1 MYKGLIIQPFIFN
14 MKYLFNICGDIPH
27 AKIQNINI
35 PLDGRNLIITGKN
48 GSGKTSFLKLLEQKI
63 LLHLDKKAYL
73 TDGQINSIKHYE
85 NIIKNHHKGSIE
97 YSQAEYQLQYLY
109 KDRNNIESG
118 LTLKFENE
126 LDFLALH
133 DELKAIFVY
142 FKAMRIASITETKH
156 TSSIEDEK
164 NRAIQN
170 LKNRNPESFGNKLE
184 QHLVNIK
191 VNQSL
196 AITED
201 NNQDQAQ
208 NFQEWFDKFDNHLK
222 FLFED
227 ESAHLVFYRQKFKF
241 KISLNNRE
249 FDFQSL
255 SSGYLAIFEIL
266 ADLLVRSE
274 FFEITP
280 DELQGIVL
288 IDEID
293 AHLHIS
299 LQKKILPFFSKL
311 FPQIQFIVS
320 THSPFV
326 ITSTD
331 NETVVYDISSGEFFE
346 EDLSRY
352 SYESVIKGLFHVEIQ
367 SEKLESE
374 IKAIAEILNNEPNSY
389 EKLRNV
395 LRNITPFVKQLD
407 VESKSFYFRALN
419 HLLDNQELGDLD
431 V

>member
-1 MYKGLIIQPFIFN
+1 

>member
-1 MYKGLIIQPFIFN
+1 
-14 MKYLFNICGDIPH
+14 MKYLINISGDIPH
-27 AKIQNINI
+27 AGITNINI

-48 GSGKTSFLKLLEQKI
+48 GSGKTSFLNLLSDKI
-63 LLHLDKKAYL
+63 NIHLKKEAQVKKEAENQL
-73 TDGQINSIKHYE
+73 IFWTERQNNSPAGSHEFSQAQQQIN
-85 NIIKNHHKGSIE
+85 
-97 YSQAEYQLQYLY
+97 YQNGRL
-109 KDRNNIESG
+109 KKINDG
-118 LTLKFENE
+118 LLLDFANE
-126 LDFLALH
+126 LELINYYDN
-133 DELKAIFVY
+133 LKAIFVF
-142 FKAMRIASITETKH
+142 FKAMRIASITETKQ
-156 TSSIEDEK
+156 TSSIEEEK
-164 NRAIQN
+164 NKAIESLKHSQN
-170 LKNRNPESFGNKLE
+170 INLGNKLE

-196 AITED
+196 ALTED
-201 NNQDQAQ
+201 NNQEQA
-208 NFQEWFDKFDNHLK
+208 NKFQEWFNNFDNHLK

-227 ESAHLVFYRQKFKF
+227 DSAHLVFYRQNFKF

-249 FDFQSL
+249 FDFQTL

-299 LQKKILPFFSKL
+299 LQKKILPFFTKL

-331 NETVVYDISSGEFFE
+331 SDTIVYDISSGEFFE

-367 SEKLESE
+367 SEQLKSE
-374 IKAIAEILNNEPNSY
+374 IEEIAKIINNEPNNY
-389 EKLRNV
+389 EKLRNI
-395 LRNITPFVKQLD
+395 LRNITPFAKQLD
-407 VESKSFYFRALN
+407 VESKSFYFKALN

>member
-1 MYKGLIIQPFIFN
+1 
-14 MKYLFNICGDIPH
+14 MKYLINISGDIPH
-27 AKIQNINI
+27 AGLNDINI
-35 PLDGRNLIITGKN
+35 PLKGRNLIITGKN
-48 GSGKTSFLKLLEQKI
+48 GSGKTSFLSLIADKI
-63 LLHLDKKAYL
+63 KIHLNKEAQVKDEAER
-73 TDGQINSIKHYE
+73 QIVFWENKRSNSQPGSYE
-85 NIIKNHHKGSIE
+85 F
-97 YSQAEYQLQYLY
+97 SQAQSQIDYQNGRLS
-109 KDRNNIESG
+109 KINEG
-118 LTLKFENE
+118 LK
-126 LDFLALH
+126 LDFINEYDLIAYY
-133 DELKAIFVY
+133 DDLKAIFVS
-142 FKAMRIASITETKH
+142 FKAMRMAAITETKQ

-164 NRAIQN
+164 NRAIQS

-196 AITED
+196 ALTED
-201 NNQDQAQ
+201 NNQVQANQ
-208 NFQEWFDKFDNHLK
+208 FQEWFHSFDNHLK

-227 ESAHLVFYRQKFKF
+227 ESTHLVFYRQNFKF

-280 DELQGIVL
+280 NELQGIVL

-299 LQKKILPFFSKL
+299 LQKKILPFFTKL

-331 NETVVYDISSGEFFE
+331 NDTVVYDISSGEFFE
-346 EDLSRY
+346 ENLSRY
-352 SYESVIKGLFHVEIQ
+352 SYESVIKGLFHIEIQ
-367 SEKLESE
+367 SEQLKSE
-374 IKAIAEILNNEPNSY
+374 IEAIAEILNNEPNNF
-389 EKLRNV
+389 EKLREI
-395 LRNITPFVKQLD
+395 LRNISPYAKQLD
-407 VESKSFYFRALN
+407 VESKSFYFKALN